1 MKRTAK
7 QIAALLGVALLVLM
21 YLLLLVFA
29 ICDFEGSQMMF
40 RVCLMATFIIPLLIW
55 IYVYLYDHM
64 KASRNGDN
72 DDTRTT
78 IHK

>member
-55 IYVYLYDHM
+55 IYVYLYDRM

>member
-1 MKRTAK
+1 MKQTAK

-55 IYVYLYDHM
+55 IYVYLYDRM

>member
-29 ICDFEGSQMMF
+29 ICDFEGSPMMF

-55 IYVYLYDHM
+55 IYVYLYDRM

>member
-7 QIAALLGVALLVLM
+7 QIAALLGVILLVLM

-29 ICDFEGSQMMF
+29 ICDFEGSEVLF

-55 IYVYLYDHM
+55 IYVYLYDRM
-64 KASRNGDN
+64 KKSRDGEN

>member
-7 QIAALLGVALLVLM
+7 QIAALVGVALLVLM

-29 ICDFEGSQMMF
+29 ICDFEGSEMMF

-55 IYVYLYDHM
+55 IYVYLYDRM
-64 KASRNGDN
+64 KASRDGDN

>member
-7 QIAALLGVALLVLM
+7 QIAALLGVILLVLM

-29 ICDFEGSQMMF
+29 ICDFKGSEVLF

-55 IYVYLYDHM
+55 IYVYLYDRL
-64 KASRNGDN
+64 KKSRDGEN

>member
-7 QIAALLGVALLVLM
+7 QIAALVGVALLILM

-29 ICDFEGSQMMF
+29 ICDFEGSEMMF

-55 IYVYLYDHM
+55 IYVYLYDRM
-64 KASRNGDN
+64 KASRDGDN
-72 DDTRTT
+72 DDTRAT

>member
-55 IYVYLYDHM
+55 IYIYLYDRM
-64 KASRNGDN
+64 KASRDGDN
-72 DDTRTT
+72 DETRTT